1 MKNII
6 LVNDIIFPSLIGA
19 LVAKINKWNILVV
32 SGIYIIGYNL
42 FPLHYLKQIINKKTY

>member
-6 LVNDIIFPSLIGA
+6 LVNDIIFPGLVGA
-19 LVAKINKWNILVV
+19 LIAKINNWNILVV

-42 FPLHYLKQIINKKTY
+42 FPLYYLKQIINKKTY